1 MKILFATDGSAAALG
16 FTVRDDPGDAD
27 QVIVERGL

>member
-1 MKILFATDGSAAALG
+1 MLRFTAALG

-27 QVIVERGL
+27 QVIVERVL